1 MRQLP
6 VRFADKQWLQIKDVS
21 EKNNIDQSQVARAAM
36 QLGLEI
42 LRGDI
47 PKGFEVNEYV
57 VINNLKALN

>member
-47 PKGFEVNEYV
+47 PKGFAVNEYV
-57 VINNLKALN
+57 AINNLKALN

>member
-6 VRFADKQWLQIKDVS
+6 VRFADKQWLQVKDLS

-57 VINNLKALN
+57 AINNLKALN

>member
-57 VINNLKALN
+57 AINNLKALN